1 MVLGSIRYY
10 STLIRE
16 TMNTKADEDGV
27 HEVMRI
33 NEDEEADGGTG
44 GGGGKTVNEEGP
56 WLIYCLRFV
65 RYLHTVMIEL
75 DLPRE
80 ALVLIVEL
88 LSDLRLCCLQV
99 TFQIIINKVRVSMLY
114 FKGNYTMSTYRLEVT

>member
-1 MVLGSIRYY
+1 MPAVQTTAEHAVGGG
-10 STLIRE
+10 
-16 TMNTKADEDGV
+16 EDDV
-27 HEVMRI
+27 
-33 NEDEEADGGTG
+33 DGG
-44 GGGGKTVNEEGP
+44 KAVNEEGP

-99 TFQIIINKVRVSMLY
+99 TFQIIISKVGSGKKR
-114 FKGNYTMSTYRLEVT
+114 GNGNPIK